1 MTQPEPPPAQAQ
13 FDTAPAPIDHLRR
26 YTPEEVSAN
35 GWLPWTARNIRN
47 KAYKHE
53 IYCHKDGGKITFT
66 VEDILRTNALSAVEP
81 FVQPKPARA
90 AA

>member
-1 MTQPEPPPAQAQ
+1 MKTPEPPPITAQ
-13 FDTAPAPIDHLRR
+13 FDVAPIDHLKR

-35 GWLPWTARNIRN
+35 GWLPWSARNIRQ
-47 KAYKHE
+47 KAYKRE
-53 IYCHKDGGKITFT
+53 IYCHTDGGKITFT
-66 VEDILRTNALSAVEP
+66 VEDIVRTSALSAVEP